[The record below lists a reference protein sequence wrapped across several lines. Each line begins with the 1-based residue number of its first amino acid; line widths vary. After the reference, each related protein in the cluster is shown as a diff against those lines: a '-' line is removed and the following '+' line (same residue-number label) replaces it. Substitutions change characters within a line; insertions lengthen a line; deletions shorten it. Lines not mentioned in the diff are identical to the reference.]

1 MDEFYRRIKLKGHFQ
16 DTRKQTDLSDEE
28 HRFNSKNKHWVPT
41 KIHHT
46 IGIFIEATTK
56 NENSERRKRPQTI
69 LADKHF
75 QTIGHRF
82 NKHARFRIVG
92 KLTNKLWQR
101 NLKRTSYSK
110 RKLLDTKIR
119 HFLS

>member
-1 MDEFYRRIKLKGHFQ
+1 MGEFYRRIKLKGHFQ
-16 DTRKQTDLSDEE
+16 DTRKQTDLSDGE
-28 HRFNSKNKHWVPT
+28 HGFNSKNKHWVPT

-101 NLKRTSYSK
+101 NLKRTSFSK

>member
-92 KLTNKLWQR
+92 KLTNTNFDKEILRERLIQR
-101 NLKRTSYSK
+101 ENFCIQK
-110 RKLLDTKIR
+110 
-119 HFLS
+119 